1 MLGTGVGGNGFQV
14 IISDDG
20 EILTDLELLS
30 KWKKVK
36 INLVNKLGCPQKPT
50 ATMFCINIHS
60 STKYAICMHKAN
72 KTLEKGY
79 KYTRPTFYYTHPFK
93 RTSAILEIIE

>member
-1 MLGTGVGGNGFQV
+1 MLMLGTGVGGNGFQV

-36 INLVNKLGCPQKPT
+36 INLVNKLGCPQKHT
-50 ATMFCINIHS
+50 ATAFCINIHN
-60 STKYAICMHKAN
+60 STKYAICMHKTN
-72 KTLEKGY
+72 KTLK
-79 KYTRPTFYYTHPFK
+79 K
-93 RTSAILEIIE
+93 